1 MRTLEIIDIEDTHG
15 EPIAQDN
22 IIVSTQGKEIVLHP
36 SSGKWHEI
44 ISGENGLIWGDEIDN
59 TVCLGLCGKP
69 QIQQGCNK
77 GLNCGK
83 FKGLP
88 QVNEEAKRILNW

>member
-22 IIVSTQGKEIVLHP
+22 IIVSTQWKEIVLHP
-36 SSGKWHEI
+36 SSWKWHEI
-44 ISGENGLIWGDEIDN
+44 ISWENGLIWWDEIDN
-59 TVCLGLCGKP
+59 TVCLGLCWKP
-69 QIQQGCNK
+69 QIQQWCNK
-77 GLNCGK
+77 WLNCGK
-83 FKGLP
+83 FKWLP